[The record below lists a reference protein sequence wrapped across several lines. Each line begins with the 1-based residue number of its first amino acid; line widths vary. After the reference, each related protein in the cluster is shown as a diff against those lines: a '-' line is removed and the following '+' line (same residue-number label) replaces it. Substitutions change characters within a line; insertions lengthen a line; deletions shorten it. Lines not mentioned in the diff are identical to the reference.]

1 MDLIIETLFHAC
13 VHAGVDCL
21 KMLPFLFAAF
31 LLIEALEHHGSRKL
45 ARGLARVGKAGPVAG
60 ALLGCIPQCGFSV
73 IAANLYAGGVISP
86 GTLLAVFVATSDEA
100 VLILLGSPGSAG
112 EVLPL
117 LAGKILIAV
126 LAGYV
131 TDLVLRGQIE
141 EPKEVG
147 ELCHHCG
154 CHKAGA
160 GLLRPALNHTVR
172 IFLYL
177 FVFTVILN
185 LVIEVFGIRQL
196 STFLLGNTPVQP
208 LAAAVVGLIPNCAA
222 SVMLTQLYLS
232 GAISFA
238 SVMAGLCTGAGVGLI
253 VLFKMNESRREN
265 LKLLGLLV
273 VTGMAAGMALEL
285 LKF

>member
-60 ALLGCIPQCGFSV
+60 ALVGCIPQCGFSV

-100 VLILLGSPGSAG
+100 VLILLGNPGSAG

-141 EPKEVG
+141 RAQGSGGTVPS
-147 ELCHHCG
+147 
-154 CHKAGA
+154 
-160 GLLRPALNHTVR
+160 LRLP
-172 IFLYL
+172 
-177 FVFTVILN
+177 
-185 LVIEVFGIRQL
+185 
-196 STFLLGNTPVQP
+196 
-208 LAAAVVGLIPNCAA
+208 
-222 SVMLTQLYLS
+222 
-232 GAISFA
+232 
-238 SVMAGLCTGAGVGLI
+238 
-253 VLFKMNESRREN
+253 
-265 LKLLGLLV
+265 
-273 VTGMAAGMALEL
+273 
-285 LKF
+285 

>member
-60 ALLGCIPQCGFSV
+60 ALVGCIPQCGFSV

-100 VLILLGSPGSAG
+100 VLILLGNPGSAG

-131 TDLVLRGQIE
+131 TDLVLRGRIE
-141 EPKEVG
+141 EPREVG

-154 CHKAGA
+154 CHTAGA
-160 GLLRPALNHTVR
+160 ADLPLSLCFYRDPKPGDRSLWDPAAFHISTGGHPGAAPCGGSGRADPQLRGFRDAHPALLKRSH
-172 IFLYL
+172 FLCL
-177 FVFTVILN
+177 CN
-185 LVIEVFGIRQL
+185 GR
-196 STFLLGNTPVQP
+196 PVHRSR
-208 LAAAVVGLIPNCAA
+208 G
-222 SVMLTQLYLS
+222 
-232 GAISFA
+232 GADCPF
-238 SVMAGLCTGAGVGLI
+238 
-253 VLFKMNESRREN
+253 
-265 LKLLGLLV
+265 
-273 VTGMAAGMALEL
+273 
-285 LKF
+285 